1 MRNQRL
7 ILLAPLLI
15 LPIVGFQAFGS
26 HESQE
31 LKHPNAFHSASE
43 RQPNSK
49 TKFIQLVIQLN
60 TPEQSS
66 MAEDVLHFIAKRVR
80 PHHFVEVSNLA
91 ENGVN
96 VIYSKAANRRAI
108 QGLRRLLDG
117 DSSTPNLDPIPSDEA
132 DLVKAVQRFSDRL
145 HQLQG
150 KEPIYLYLVSAGTS
164 NPQIIAQIKAIC
176 ESIPQEYLTQAYLYA
191 IGLSP
196 ENRLP
201 MASGFAAI
209 GSHVE
214 FAGQEYSEWIQLIR
228 KF

>member
-1 MRNQRL
+1 MKNVAGP
-7 ILLAPLLI
+7 LLAALLI
-15 LPIVGFQAFGS
+15 FPTVGFLTFG
-26 HESQE
+26 SQE
-31 LKHPNAFHSASE
+31 LKHPNGSHNPSD
-43 RQPNSK
+43 RQPNS
-49 TKFIQLVIQLN
+49 TTTFIQLAIQLN

-66 MAEDVLHFIAKRVR
+66 IAEDVLHFTARRVR
-80 PHHFVEVSNLA
+80 PRHFVEVSTVA

-108 QGLRRLLDG
+108 QGLRSQLDG
-117 DSSTPNLDPIPSDEA
+117 DPSTRNLDPIPSDEA
-132 DLVKAVQRFSDRL
+132 ALVKAVQRFSDRL
-145 HQLQG
+145 NQTQG
-150 KEPIYLYLVSAGTS
+150 KEPIYFYLVSAGTR
-164 NPQIIAQIKAIC
+164 NPQIIAQIKGIC
-176 ESIPQEYLTQAYLYA
+176 ESIPQEYLAQAHLYA